1 MSQES
6 NDKEKNEEKSN
17 NASTK
22 KLGLSSSGRLEL
34 KKTIESGTVRQSFA
48 HGRSKSVSVEVKK
61 VRSYKVS
68 QNNNLDN
75 NKINTPDRQNNN
87 LSESEKAAR
96 LNALNNASKNKEISK
111 DKEHV
116 KESISNEEIKLEKND
131 KNKTTNKKENVSKK
145 TKVTNKENIVEDIP
159 IPVKESDSDRSVRLR
174 KEEEAEE
181 RKKNNKKQ
189 LSLGREFGQRRQ
201 KKLSINQSF
210 DEEDRQRSLASVRR
224 AREREKRNN
233 AIAAGGGGDS
243 TKKIVREVTV
253 PEIITVQELANRMA
267 IRSGDVVK
275 SLMKN
280 GVLATA
286 TQNIDGDTAE
296 LVVIEFGHTV
306 KRVSDADV
314 EIGLEIKDDSSEGV
328 KRPPVVTVMG
338 HVDHGKTSLLD
349 AIRSTDVVSRESGG
363 ITQHIGAYQIEN
375 KESDLITFIDTPG
388 HAAFSAMRARGAN
401 ITDIVVL
408 VVAADDSVMPQTVEA
423 IQHALAAKA
432 PIVLAINK
440 IDTPGANPSKVKQDL
455 LQHNIITEELGG
467 EVVSV
472 EVSAL
477 KKTNIDE
484 LISTINLQ
492 AEILD
497 LKAVRNGVS
506 SGIVIESR
514 VDTGRGVVAT
524 LLVSRGEL
532 KIGDIIVAGQNWGK
546 IRALLDHNSKNKSRA
561 YPSDPVEILGLNSA
575 PQAGDIFTVVENES
589 RAREVTE
596 YRKQVSQKNN
606 IAGLKSSATN
616 LDQMLSEIKQGER
629 KIMPIVLKT
638 DVNGSMEAIS
648 SAIKDLENDEIVPQI
663 ILAGVGSIN
672 ESDIMLSVSSNAV
685 VIGFNVRADAPAK
698 KLAKQHNI
706 DFKYY
711 SIIYEVLDD
720 VKNLLSGLMAPIK
733 KEEFLGYAKIKQV
746 FKITKVGKI
755 AGCEVTEGV
764 VRKNI
769 KVRLLRDNVVIHEGD
784 LSTLKHHQQEVNEV
798 KEGSECGIALANY
811 EDIKEGDII
820 ECFDV
825 KTELPKL

>member
-1 MSQES
+1 M
-6 NDKEKNEEKSN
+6 
-17 NASTK
+17 
-22 KLGLSSSGRLEL
+22 
-34 KKTIESGTVRQSFA
+34 
-48 HGRSKSVSVEVKK
+48 
-61 VRSYKVS
+61 
-68 QNNNLDN
+68 
-75 NKINTPDRQNNN
+75 
-87 LSESEKAAR
+87 
-96 LNALNNASKNKEISK
+96 
-111 DKEHV
+111 
-116 KESISNEEIKLEKND
+116 
-131 KNKTTNKKENVSKK
+131 
-145 TKVTNKENIVEDIP
+145 
-159 IPVKESDSDRSVRLR
+159 
-174 KEEEAEE
+174 
-181 RKKNNKKQ
+181 
-189 LSLGREFGQRRQ
+189 
-201 KKLSINQSF
+201 
-210 DEEDRQRSLASVRR
+210 
-224 AREREKRNN
+224 
-233 AIAAGGGGDS
+233 
-243 TKKIVREVTV
+243 
-253 PEIITVQELANRMA
+253 
-267 IRSGDVVK
+267 
-275 SLMKN
+275 
-280 GVLATA
+280 
-286 TQNIDGDTAE
+286 
-296 LVVIEFGHTV
+296 
-306 KRVSDADV
+306 
-314 EIGLEIKDDSSEGV
+314 
-328 KRPPVVTVMG
+328 
-338 HVDHGKTSLLD
+338 
-349 AIRSTDVVSRESGG
+349 
-363 ITQHIGAYQIEN
+363 
-375 KESDLITFIDTPG
+375 
-388 HAAFSAMRARGAN
+388 
-401 ITDIVVL
+401 
-408 VVAADDSVMPQTVEA
+408 VVAADDSVMPQTIEA

-546 IRALLDHNSKNKSRA
+546 IRALLDHNSKNMSRA

-811 EDIKEGDII
+811 EDIKEDDII